1 MGDWRFRTHSRA
13 AIWTGLVIVAGLLT
27 LGVISIQ
34 FPSRGGSVGSST
46 GSEPP
51 ALVVRENPIEDFIRE
66 RMQPASAAFF
76 APSPMTRDE
85 PVEAVLEISP
95 PSVDPHALETELRAR
110 ASQKGVT
117 ASDSIR
123 IAPRMVA
130 SLVSDRD
137 ATIVAKDTLDRAI
150 VLGERARWRW
160 TVTPHGRDPLTLT
173 ALLKAPVVYD
183 GQETGYEVK
192 SFEKTV
198 VVTVTTQQQ
207 LSDLWIWARDNWV
220 LLAACAA
227 ALGAAARW
235 VVGRVKR
242 QRAVGFSAT

>member
-1 MGDWRFRTHSRA
+1 MGDWRLRTLQRA
-13 AIWTGLVIVAGLLT
+13 AIGVGLLIGAGVLT
-27 LGVISIQ
+27 LGVLSLQ
-34 FPSRGGSVGSST
+34 FAKRGVPLEEPL
-46 GSEPP
+46 GSEP
-51 ALVVRENPIEDFIRE
+51 ARSVRADTIGDFIRE
-66 RMQPASAAFF
+66 RMRPASAAFF

-95 PSVDPHALETELRAR
+95 PSVDPKTLESELRAR
-110 ASQKGVT
+110 ASRNGVA

-137 ATIVAKDTLDRAI
+137 ATIVAKDALDRAI
-150 VLGERARWRW
+150 VFGERARWRW
-160 TVTPHGRDPLTLT
+160 TITPHGRDPVTLT

-192 SFEKTV
+192 TFEKTV

-207 LSDLWIWARDNWV
+207 LSDLWIGARDNWV

-227 ALGAAARW
+227 ALGA
-235 VVGRVKR
+235 VGRWLLGRLKR
-242 QRAVGFSAT
+242 QRRSAGFSTT

>member
-1 MGDWRFRTHSRA
+1 MGDWRLRTLQRA
-13 AIWTGLVIVAGLLT
+13 AIWVGLLIGAGLLI
-27 LGVISIQ
+27 LGVVSVR
-34 FPSRGGSVGSST
+34 FASRGGSVGSPV
-46 GSEPP
+46 GSKPP
-51 ALVVRENPIEDFIRE
+51 AIVGRTDPIADFIRE

-95 PSVDPHALETELRAR
+95 PSVGPSALESELRAR
-110 ASQKGVT
+110 ASQKGVA

-137 ATIVAKDTLDRAI
+137 ATIVAKDALDRAI
-150 VLGERARWRW
+150 VLRERARWRW
-160 TVTPHGRDPLTLT
+160 TITPHGRDPVTLT

-192 SFEKTV
+192 TFEKTV

-227 ALGAAARW
+227 ALGA
-235 VVGRVKR
+235 VGRWLLGRLKR
-242 QRAVGFSAT
+242 QRSAGFSTT